1 MSHHVGTLIGAVA
14 TPFAGLPML
23 AQLPAPEAAEFGA
36 WMLSAACLMV
46 IIRQAIALKR
56 DMKEDFR
63 EKPVP
68 AETYQTKPAAA
79 AAEQA
84 QKTHCASTHA
94 ALKEL
99 LDERN
104 ERATEERL
112 ETRQAIAGLSAR
124 IESVLKM
131 LLNGNR
137 GRGVPE

>member
-1 MSHHVGTLIGAVA
+1 MATLAGAVA

-68 AETYQTKPAAA
+68 ADTYQTKQA
-79 AAEQA
+79 AAEA
-84 QKTHCASTHA
+84 SRSAAASCAVTHA
-94 ALKEL
+94 ALNKL

-104 ERATEERL
+104 DRSTEERL
-112 ETRQAIAGLSAR
+112 ETRKAIAGLSER
-124 IESVLKM
+124 IESVLKIV
-131 LLNGNR
+131 LNGHHR
-137 GRGVPE
+137 QWGPE

>member
-1 MSHHVGTLIGAVA
+1 MSHHIATLAGAVA

-63 EKPVP
+63 EKPAP
-68 AETYQTKPAAA
+68 ADTYQTKA
-79 AAEQA
+79 AAEEA
-84 QKTHCASTHA
+84 RRLEAAACAATHTAMN
-94 ALKEL
+94 KL

-104 ERATEERL
+104 ERAAEERQ

-131 LLNGNR
+131 LMNGNR
-137 GRGVPE
+137 GRGVTE